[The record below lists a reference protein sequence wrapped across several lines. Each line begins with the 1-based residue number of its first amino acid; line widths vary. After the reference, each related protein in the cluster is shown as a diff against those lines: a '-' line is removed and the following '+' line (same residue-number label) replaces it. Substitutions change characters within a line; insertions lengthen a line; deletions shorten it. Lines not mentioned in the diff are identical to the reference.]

1 MQYPEWRKN
10 KAKSDTSFVSA
21 WRDSRGLPKL
31 SDAENS
37 ERFDS
42 YLWLMRELDKIVLR
56 KMRAEEREERG
67 LSGSLSFEAE
77 RHGERSISTTSPST
91 MPKRSTLTASQT
103 KTLLSDPHHRPFGRF
118 PF

>member
-1 MQYPEWRKN
+1 MQYREWRKN
-10 KAKSDTSFVSA
+10 ASKSDTSFVST
-21 WRDSRGLPKL
+21 WREANDLPAL
-31 SDAENS
+31 SDAENE

-77 RHGERSISTTSPST
+77 HHGESVDLDDIS
-91 MPKRSTLTASQT
+91 LDCAEEVDVDG
-103 KTLLSDPHHRPFGRF
+103 LSDEDVAF
-118 PF
+118 

>member
-1 MQYPEWRKN
+1 MQYREWRKN
-10 KAKSDTSFVSA
+10 ASKSDTSFVST
-21 WRDSRGLPKL
+21 WREANDLPAL
-31 SDAENS
+31 SDAENE

-77 RHGERSISTTSPST
+77 HHGEKVDLDDIS
-91 MPKRSTLTASQT
+91 LDYAEEVDVDG
-103 KTLLSDPHHRPFGRF
+103 LSDEDVAF
-118 PF
+118 

>member
-1 MQYPEWRKN
+1 MQYREWRKN

-77 RHGERSISTTSPST
+77 RHGEKVDFDDIS
-91 MPKRSTLTASQT
+91 LDYAEEVDVDG
-103 KTLLSDPHHRPFGRF
+103 LSDEDVAF
-118 PF
+118 

>member
-77 RHGERSISTTSPST
+77 RHGEKVDFDDIS
-91 MPKRSTLTASQT
+91 LDYAEEVDVDG
-103 KTLLSDPHHRPFGRF
+103 LSDEDVAF
-118 PF
+118 

>member
-1 MQYPEWRKN
+1 MQYREWRKN
-10 KAKSDTSFVSA
+10 KAKSDTSFVGA

-77 RHGERSISTTSPST
+77 HHGEKVDFDDIS
-91 MPKRSTLTASQT
+91 LDYAEEVDVDG
-103 KTLLSDPHHRPFGRF
+103 LSDEDVAF
-118 PF
+118 

>member
-77 RHGERSISTTSPST
+77 RHGEKVDFDDISLDYAEEVDVDG
-91 MPKRSTLTASQT
+91 LTDEDVA
-103 KTLLSDPHHRPFGRF
+103 F
-118 PF
+118 

>member
-1 MQYPEWRKN
+1 MQYREWRKN

-77 RHGERSISTTSPST
+77 RHGEKVDFDDISLDYAEEVDVDG
-91 MPKRSTLTASQT
+91 LTDEDVA
-103 KTLLSDPHHRPFGRF
+103 F
-118 PF
+118 

>member
-1 MQYPEWRKN
+1 MQYREWRKN

-21 WRDSRGLPKL
+21 WRDSRGLPAL
-31 SDAENS
+31 SDAENT

-77 RHGERSISTTSPST
+77 RHGESVDLDDIS
-91 MPKRSTLTASQT
+91 LDYAEEVDVDG
-103 KTLLSDPHHRPFGRF
+103 LSDEDVAF
-118 PF
+118 